1 MVIVLL
7 GARGCGKSTIGR
19 AVARRV
25 GLPFVD
31 LDELTLR
38 RFSESSVIRVWQR
51 WGESAWR
58 DAEAAALAEAIDLNR
73 AVIALGGGT
82 PMISSAR
89 SALAERGRIGRALLI
104 YLRCDPEELA
114 RRLQEAGGGGGG
126 KGGAGDRPSLTGLEP
141 AAEVRSVL
149 AEREPVY
156 RELAELELDVTEG
169 SPEEAAVAIERLIAE
184 RRGWERGEVTK

>member
-19 AVARRV
+19 AVARRA

-38 RFSESSVIRVWQR
+38 RFSESSVVRVWQR

-73 AVIALGGGT
+73 AVLALGGGT

-114 RRLQEAGGGGGG
+114 RRLEEDGWG

-156 RELAELELDVTEG
+156 RELAELELDVTKG
-169 SPEEAAVAIERLIAE
+169 SPEEAAVAIERLVAE
-184 RRGWERGEVTK
+184 RGGRDRGEVTE